1 MADPHTIAVPQ
12 ETREARVPLDAKV
25 AFLRKPDAYPDR
37 PSRVETIETHLSWV
51 FLTERYAYKLKKPM
65 PLPHVDFTSLTTR
78 RRNCLTEMRLNR
90 RLAPDVHLGVV
101 GQG

>member
-1 MADPHTIAVPQ
+1 
-12 ETREARVPLDAKV
+12 
-25 AFLRKPDAYPDR
+25 
-37 PSRVETIETHLSWV
+37 
-51 FLTERYAYKLKKPM
+51 M

-90 RLAPDVHLGVV
+90 RLAPDVYLGVV